1 MIDIKKKQDETLFLL
16 LKLICSF
23 WWMINQEAVMN
34 LWERVS
40 KLLETELHL
49 DTSEILVPSQNVI
62 WKVQMHR

>member
-1 MIDIKKKQDETLFLL
+1 MLVLL
-16 LKLICSF
+16 SASDFADQREYERKE
-23 WWMINQEAVMN
+23 EAVMN